1 MTVPADSPV
10 STSPILVWGVP
21 LVPWTMSQTIDR
33 IDSLCRGDESKFF
46 ITANLNYAMVCDGSE
61 ELARLNDAADFI
73 VADGMP
79 LVWASRF
86 RRRRL
91 PERVAGS
98 DLIFEMARLSAE
110 KGYRIYFLGGVEG
123 AGRAAA
129 DVLVAR
135 YPGLQIVGVECPPF
149 RDLTPAEQA
158 EQYER
163 IRAARPHAL
172 FVAFG
177 QPKGEYWIRDHQSAV
192 GVPLAVQ
199 VGGTFELVSG
209 KLKRAPRWMRKVG
222 AEWIYRTIQE
232 PRRLAGRYTRNA
244 LFVLKMLTIGPKR
257 RR

>member
-1 MTVPADSPV
+1 MTPPATPADPNA
-10 STSPILVWGVP
+10 PILVWGVP
-21 LVPWTMSQTIDR
+21 LVPWTMARTVAR
-33 IDSLCRGDESKFF
+33 IDELCRGTAAEFF
-46 ITANLNYAMVCDGSE
+46 ITANLNYAMICDGSD

-98 DLIFEMARLSAE
+98 DLIFEMAGLAADR
-110 KGYRIYFLGGVEG
+110 GYRIYFLGGVEG
-123 AGRAAA
+123 TGQAAA

-135 YPGLQIVGVECPPF
+135 YPGVQVVGIECPPF
-149 RDLTPAEQA
+149 RAPTAE
-158 EQYER
+158 EQTAQHER
-163 IRAARPHAL
+163 IRAAAPHML

-177 QPKGEYWIRDHQSAV
+177 QPKGEYWIRDHQAAV

-209 KLKRAPRWMRKVG
+209 KLKRAPGWMRKTG
-222 AEWIYRTIQE
+222 AEWFFRMIQE
-232 PRRLAGRYTRNA
+232 PRRLGGRYARNA
-244 LFVLKMLTIGPKR
+244 LFILKMLTVGPKR